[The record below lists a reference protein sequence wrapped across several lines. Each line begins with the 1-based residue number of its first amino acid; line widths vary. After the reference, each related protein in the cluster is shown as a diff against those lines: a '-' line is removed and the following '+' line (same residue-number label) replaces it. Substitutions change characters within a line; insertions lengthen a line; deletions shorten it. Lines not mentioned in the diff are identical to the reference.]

1 MRPSAGGRPHY
12 AWFIL
17 AGCCI
22 LQGASLGLI
31 HNCAG
36 VFYSPVCE
44 ELGFEIGKFTLYRT
58 LYAISSALALP
69 FVAKSFRKRD
79 VRFVIGIASLVYGIS
94 TMAMGAFS
102 ELWQW
107 YVTGL
112 IQGAASAFLCMLP
125 APLLLGNWFYKKTG
139 TAVGI
144 SAAFS
149 GLVGM
154 LGSSGLGFLIPTLG
168 WRAAYQIVGAVS
180 IGFILPTAV
189 LILRYR
195 PEEKGLR
202 AYGEM
207 EEKET
212 QNSAGTK
219 ALGESSE
226 SFGTAA
232 CSGEENVRRVQG
244 LSDFA
249 RQPVFYLCL
258 AAFACSMISSCLNL
272 FLTSLGLAAGLSMV
286 AAAALTSFSLL
297 GNMSSKLVLG
307 KFSDSFG
314 IMKALLLSTAVS
326 VAGHLFLLAGV
337 RSGMAAGAFLYG
349 VTLPLSS
356 VMLPLFCRLFW
367 KGDNYGTAYSYV
379 SMFGT
384 LLASP
389 FNMLFGRFYDWTG
402 SYQVTVGASL
412 VTLVLMLACVGL
424 AQKQEKS

>member
-1 MRPSAGGRPHY
+1 MMPSVGRRPHY

-69 FVAKSFRKRD
+69 IVARSFRKWD
-79 VRFVIGIASLVYGIS
+79 VRFVIGTASLVYGIS
-94 TMAMGAFS
+94 TMAMGFFS

-107 YVTGL
+107 YATGI
-112 IQGAASAFLCMLP
+112 IQGAASAFLCMFP

-139 TAVGI
+139 MAVGI

-154 LGSSGLGFLIPTLG
+154 FGSSSLGFLIPTLG
-168 WRAAYQIVGAVS
+168 WRAAYQIVGIVS
-180 IGFILPTAV
+180 MGLIFPTAV

-202 AYGEM
+202 AYGEDDGRDV
-207 EEKET
+207 
-212 QNSAGTK
+212 QNSPGQETVPVGAD
-219 ALGESSE
+219 ALPGRRAVS
-226 SFGTAA
+226 
-232 CSGEENVRRVQG
+232 RVQG
-244 LSDFA
+244 FSDFV
-249 RQPVFYLCL
+249 RQPVFYLSL
-258 AAFACSMISSCLNL
+258 AAFACATIGGSLNL
-272 FLTSLGLAAGLSMV
+272 FLTPMGLAVGLSMA

-297 GNMSSKLVLG
+297 GNMSSKLILG
-307 KFSDSFG
+307 RFSDSFG
-314 IMKALLLSTAVS
+314 IMRALFLAAAVS
-326 VAGHLFLLAGV
+326 AAGHLLLFAGV
-337 RSGMAAGAFLYG
+337 SGGMAAGAFLFG

-367 KGDNYGTAYSYV
+367 KGDDYGTAYSYI

-389 FNMLFGRFYDWTG
+389 FNMLFGRFYDQTG
-402 SYQVTVGASL
+402 SYRLTVGASFLSIL
-412 VTLVLMLACVGL
+412 VMVTCAKL
-424 AQKQEKS
+424 AQRREKS